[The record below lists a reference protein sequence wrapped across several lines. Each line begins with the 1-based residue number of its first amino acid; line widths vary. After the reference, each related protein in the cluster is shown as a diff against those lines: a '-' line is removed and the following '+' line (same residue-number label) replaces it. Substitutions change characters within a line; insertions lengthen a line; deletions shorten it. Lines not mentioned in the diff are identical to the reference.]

1 MKKNEKEMFVTAWF
15 GILDRTTG
23 KITAV
28 SAGHEFPLLRGS
40 TGNFELL
47 KDRHGFV
54 LGGMDMTRYKEYEI
68 ELPPGG
74 TLYVYTDGA
83 AEATN
88 SQDELFGTDRM
99 LEALNKN
106 PELPPEGL
114 CKAMVD
120 AIDEFVGE
128 APQFDDLTM
137 LCIRYNG
144 WEE

>member
-1 MKKNEKEMFVTAWF
+1 MFVTAWF

-54 LGGMDMTRYKEYEI
+54 LGGMDMTRYREYEI
-68 ELPPGG
+68 DLPPGG

-99 LEALNKN
+99 LDALNQN
-106 PELPPEGL
+106 PELHPEGL
-114 CKAMVD
+114 CKAMVA

-144 WEE
+144 WEA